1 MAKVLEIADLKR
13 IAKRKVP
20 KLFFDYAD
28 SGSWTESTYKANESD
43 FHKLLLR
50 QRIAVDMTDR
60 SLTSQMIGQDVS
72 MPIAMAPTGLTG
84 MQCADGEIKAA
95 KACEAAGIPFTLST
109 MSICSIEDIAEHTS
123 KPFWFQLYVMKDK
136 DYIKR
141 LIARAKAAGCSA
153 LVLTFDLQI
162 LGQRHKDLRN
172 GLSAPPKLTP
182 KHLWYMAQC
191 PQWCLG
197 MLGTKRR
204 EFGNIVGHVTGVDD
218 MSSLSMWTAEQ
229 FDPKLSW
236 DDIQWIKDEWGGK
249 LILKGILDPQDAL
262 KAAQSG
268 ADAIIVSNH
277 GGRQLDGARSSIA
290 ALAEI
295 VDLVGDKIEVHMD
308 GGVRS
313 GQDVLKALSLG
324 AKGVYLG
331 RPFLYGLGAMG
342 QAGVSKAIDIIRTEL
357 DVTMALCGE
366 RDVNNLGRHNIDR
379 HSELVRQYDIDL
391 QQ

>member
-28 SGSWTESTYKANESD
+28 SGSWTEGTYKANESD

-50 QRIAVDMTDR
+50 QRIAVDMTNR
-60 SLTSQMIGQDVS
+60 SLASKMIGQDVN

-141 LIARAKAAGCSA
+141 LIGRAKAAGCSA

-357 DVTMALCGE
+357 DITMALCGE

>member
-1 MAKVLEIADLKR
+1 MANILEIADLKR

-28 SGSWTESTYKANESD
+28 SGSWTEGTYRANESD
-43 FHKLLLR
+43 FHKLMLR
-50 QRIAVDMTDR
+50 QKIAVDMTNR
-60 SLTSQMIGQDVS
+60 SLKSSMIGQDVE
-72 MPIAMAPTGLTG
+72 MPFAMAPTGLTG

-109 MSICSIEDIAEHTS
+109 MSICSIEDIAEHTT
-123 KPFWFQLYVMKDK
+123 KPFWFQLYVMKDR
-136 DYIKR
+136 DFIAR
-141 LIARAKAAGCSA
+141 LIARAKAVGCSA

-182 KHLWYMAQC
+182 KHIWQMAQC

-197 MLGTKRR
+197 MAGTKRH
-204 EFGNIVGHVTGVDD
+204 EFGNIVGHVSGVDD
-218 MSSLSMWTAEQ
+218 MSSLGMWTAQQ
-229 FDPKLSW
+229 FDPQLSW
-236 DDIQWIKDEWGGK
+236 DDIQWIKELWGGP
-249 LILKGILDPQDAL
+249 LILKGILDPEDAL
-262 KAAQSG
+262 KAAESG
-268 ADAIIVSNH
+268 ADALIVSNH

-308 GGVRS
+308 GGIRS
-313 GQDVLKALSLG
+313 GQDVLKALCLG

-331 RPFLYGLGAMG
+331 RPFLYGLGADG
-342 QAGVSKAIDIIRTEL
+342 QAGVTKAIEIIRNEL

-366 RDVNNLGRHNIDR
+366 RNVTDLGRHNIDK
-379 HSELVRQYDIDL
+379 HSELVKQYEIQL
-391 QQ
+391 G